1 LAAVGCLTGALAFGV
16 AACGSDDSSSGGG
29 GGKKVT
35 IYSSLPLQGANRGQS
50 LDVNK
55 GEKLALKQAGGK
67 AGSCTVTFKAL
78 DDATAQA
85 GQWDPGATSAN
96 ARKVAQDK
104 SSIALLGEFNSGA
117 SAISIPIT
125 NEVPVA
131 QISPANTALELTKSV
146 GPAGK
151 GAPDK
156 YYPTGKRTYSRT
168 VPADHIQGAAQADW
182 MKELGVKKLYVL
194 NDKQVYGAGVAKT
207 TADAAKRNGIEVVA
221 NEGVDPKAPNY
232 RSLASKIKASGAD
245 AVFYGAIV
253 ENNGVQVFKDV
264 GAALPDAKLFG
275 PDGLAV
281 DTFTKDLPTAVQAK
295 SYITVA
301 TIDPKDYPPEGQ
313 KFFKDFKAA
322 YGESKPQPY
331 AIYGYEAMSL
341 ALDAMKRAGD
351 KCGDRQAVIDEIFK
365 TKSKKSVLGTYSI
378 DPDGDTT
385 INDFGRYLIKNG
397 ELSFNKT
404 VKVEKD
410 SNGKTLGG

>member
-1 LAAVGCLTGALAFGV
+1 V
-16 AACGSDDSSSGGG
+16 S
-29 GGKKVT
+29 
-35 IYSSLPLQGANRGQS
+35 
-50 LDVNK
+50 
-55 GEKLALKQAGGK
+55 
-67 AGSCTVTFKAL
+67 
-78 DDATAQA
+78 
-85 GQWDPGATSAN
+85 
-96 ARKVAQDK
+96 QDK

-125 NEVPVA
+125 NEAGIA

-156 YYPTGKRTYSRT
+156 YYPTGKRNYSRT
-168 VPADHIQGAAQADW
+168 VPADHIQGAALAEW
-182 MKELGVKKLYVL
+182 MKELGVKKVYIL

-207 TADAAKRNGIEVVA
+207 TADAAKLNGIEVVA

-245 AVFYGAIV
+245 AMFYGAIV
-253 ENNGVQVFKDV
+253 ENNGAQVFKDV

-281 DTFTKDLPTAVQAK
+281 DTFTKDLPAEVQK
-295 SYITVA
+295 QSYITVA

-313 KFFKDFKAA
+313 KFFSDFEKT
-322 YGESKPQPY
+322 YGEDKPQPY

-351 KCGDRQAVIDEIFK
+351 NCGDRQAVIDEIYK
-365 TKSKKSVLGTYSI
+365 TKDKKSVLGTYSI
-378 DPDGDTT
+378 DKDGDTT
-385 INDFGRYLIKNG
+385 VNDFGRYLVKGG
-397 ELSFNKT
+397 ELEFNKT
-404 VKVEKD
+404 VKVKKD
-410 SNGKTLGG
+410 SNGNELGG